1 MPVSQY
7 ARSCPDRP
15 ALIFEPGGQTVS
27 WGELETNSAH
37 LANLFAGHGLGKG
50 DHVAVLMENHPR
62 FMEVVLAAVR
72 SGLYV
77 TPVNHHL
84 TVGEVA
90 YILVN
95 CGARA
100 IVTSPAHVATA
111 GAALVDNAICDLR
124 LVTGLDGAAHGFVS
138 YEGAIAGASP
148 DHPPQTAGDVMLY
161 SSGTTGRP
169 KGIKR
174 PLPDGAFGSTADLAG
189 LSVYGFD
196 DQSVYLSPAPLYH
209 AAPLGYVLAVLQ
221 LGGTVVVMERFDAE
235 EALRL
240 IEARRV
246 THSQWVP
253 TMFVRMLKLPD
264 ATRLRW
270 DLSSHRVAIHAA
282 APCPVEVKQRM
293 IAWWGPILW
302 EYYSSTERI
311 GRTRIDSQE
320 WLAHPGS
327 VGRLA
332 GAGAVHICDDDGD
345 ELPVGEAGVIYF
357 EQPAGASFAYH
368 DDPEKTAA
376 SCHPRH
382 GDWLTVGD
390 IGRLDSDGYLY
401 LTDRKS
407 FMIISGGVNIY
418 PQAIEDALVLHP
430 AVADVAVIGVPH
442 PEMGEEVRAIVQLQ
456 QGEEG
461 DDAMA
466 ARLLAFLDNKVA
478 RYALPR
484 VVAFME
490 ELPRLPT
497 GKLYKKAL
505 RDQYLESNNL
515 R

>member
-1 MPVSQY
+1 MPVSHH
-7 ARSCPDRP
+7 ARVNPDGP
-15 ALIFEPGGQTVS
+15 ALIFEPGGRTVS
-27 WGELETNSAH
+27 WRELEANSAR
-37 LANLFAGHGLGKG
+37 LANLFAEHGLGKG
-50 DHVAVLMENHPR
+50 DHVALLMENHPR

-77 TPVNHHL
+77 TPINHHL
-84 TVGEVA
+84 TAGEVA
-90 YILVN
+90 YILAN

-100 IVTSPAHVATA
+100 LVTSPAHVATA
-111 GAALVDNAICDLR
+111 GAALAGNALCGLR
-124 LVTGLDGAAHGFVS
+124 LVTDQDGAADGFVGH
-138 YEGAIAGASP
+138 EAAIAGVSP
-148 DHPPQTAGDVMLY
+148 DNPPRTAGDVMLY

-174 PLPDGAFGSTADLAG
+174 PLPDGPFGATADLAG

-196 DQSVYLSPAPLYH
+196 DRSVYLSPAPLYH

-264 ATRLRW
+264 SVRLAR

-282 APCPVEVKQRM
+282 APCPVEVKRRM

-311 GRTRIDSQE
+311 GRTRIDSRE

-332 GAGAVHICDDDGD
+332 GGGAIHICDDDGE
-345 ELPVGEAGVIYF
+345 ELPPGEAGVIYF
-357 EQPAGASFAYH
+357 EQPAGAGFAYH
-368 DDPEKTAA
+368 DDAEKTA
-376 SCHPRH
+376 SSRHPRH
-382 GDWLTVGD
+382 DDWLTVGD
-390 IGRLDSDGYLY
+390 IGRLDGDGYLY

-418 PQAIEDALVLHP
+418 PQAIEDALVMHP

-442 PEMGEEVRAIVQLQ
+442 PDMGEEVRAIVQLRP
-456 QGEEG
+456 GEADG
-461 DDAMA
+461 AAMA
-466 ARLLAFLDNKVA
+466 GQLLAFLQDKVA

-484 VVAFME
+484 VIEFTQG
-490 ELPRLPT
+490 LPRLPT

-505 RDQYLESNNL
+505 RDQYLARNNL
-515 R
+515 P